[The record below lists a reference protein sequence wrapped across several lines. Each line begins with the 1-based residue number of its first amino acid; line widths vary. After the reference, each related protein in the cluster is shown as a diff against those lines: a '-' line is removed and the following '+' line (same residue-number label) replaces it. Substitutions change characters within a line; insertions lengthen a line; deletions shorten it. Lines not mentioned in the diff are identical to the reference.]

1 MFNRVHKG
9 ELCLLNK
16 QVVRKNFVNF
26 EEWIGVSV
34 VCAVGHY
41 SNGFFLYFKYFLTI
55 FLCSAAHYR
64 CTVCEMRVDERKV
77 ESFEAFRWYYVFSLL
92 NAV

>member
-1 MFNRVHKG
+1 
-9 ELCLLNK
+9 L
-16 QVVRKNFVNF
+16 
-26 EEWIGVSV
+26 
-34 VCAVGHY
+34 A
-41 SNGFFLYFKYFLTI
+41 I